1 MAKLIIKHE
10 QAIDLHSNFYDKEFE
25 VVKITKVGF
34 FDNFIADLAG
44 GGNFGGWEG
53 LISTDGVKITFSK
66 GGMFAQGKITQS
78 WELSKNDIVNI
89 KQGIFK
95 TKIDFKVKQKG
106 LTTTGLLELLV
117 RTVFFGLGLL
127 LIRNKRVTFS
137 TRNEFDN
144 LDKFQ
149 NLLAK

>member
-78 WELSKNDIVNI
+78 WELSKSDIVNL
-89 KQGIFK
+89 KQGPFR
-95 TKIDFKVKQKG
+95 TKIDFKSKQKG
-106 LTTTGLLELLV
+106 LTTAGLVELVV
-117 RTVFFGLGLL
+117 RTIFLGVGLL
-127 LIRNKRVTFS
+127 LLRNKRVGFR
-137 TRNEFDN
+137 TRDEFKN
-144 LDKFQ
+144 LEKFQ
-149 NLLAK
+149 NLLAM